1 MLNWAKNDNSFIQ
14 YEDGD
19 YHNGDGKL
27 DGDNDK
33 IIFNVCLFKFV
44 NFFVFLFVR
53 FRRKY
58 KTGKTRKLG
67 E

>member
-1 MLNWAKNDNSFIQ
+1 MLKWAKNYNSFIQ

-27 DGDNDK
+27 DGDTDQ
-33 IIFNVCLFKFV
+33 IIFSVMSCYMRTH
-44 NFFVFLFVR
+44 FVFIFVLH
-53 FRRKY
+53 RRKY
-58 KTGKTRKLG
+58 KMSKTRKLG